1 MGLAISRQQ
10 SIVRPLWGLHWRGER
25 SMGWVGKSDL
35 LNAIGKTHST
45 LRAVHSLPHPAF
57 TKAKRSFYL
66 TPVDSV
72 FCLLSGHCNT
82 RHVSFPLRQHTPSTL
97 FIAKSWLPSLIA
109 HDLLTCFPEKI
120 CFYLSY
126 LFPPFRIFVSSP
138 QSSLPLSG
146 PQSHHTSCRIFIPTD
161 IISSRDRLAFFL
173 STQNICFGWGN
184 FSFIPATISIHH

>member
-1 MGLAISRQQ
+1 
-10 SIVRPLWGLHWRGER
+10 
-25 SMGWVGKSDL
+25 MGWVGKSDL

-126 LFPPFRIFVSSP
+126 FLLSESLFPHPSLLFLCQVLSPTTPLVASSFPPTSFHLEIGSLFFCLLKISVSAGEISALFQP
-138 QSSLPLSG
+138 PSQFITNLTLRFSKSLYL
-146 PQSHHTSCRIFIPTD
+146 
-161 IISSRDRLAFFL
+161 
-173 STQNICFGWGN
+173 
-184 FSFIPATISIHH
+184 ISIHSIP